1 MAMAGY
7 GGQRSRSAKLAA
19 MQEKMREPSPVCTKC
34 EEQHAKHEEALEKY
48 HRELEHLRRG
58 LSKMLDAA
66 KVFMPASHLRTLQE
80 QLQLDVRWL
89 TTPKEGE
96 GGPLPPLP
104 PMEDQSA
111 LIERLRAK
119 IADQE
124 DKIDEQGGIIKEL
137 ERELQRALDAL
148 KKAGVQMAPI
158 GGKRKLKELPKHVE
172 AQTDPWRP
180 AGPPGAAGD
189 GPEMDYGTR
198 EKQKGDPADP
208 TKKGKG
214 PRKPGDPPDSDDE
227 VDPVTGQTVV
237 KKVVRGGGGDG
248 GTTIINNGIDPDV
261 HNRVLQELEL
271 LKMKLAAMER
281 QLKEMDALKA
291 EIERL
296 KKLLADKDAL
306 IDSLRA
312 QINKLQTLLDARGD
326 PEEAAAAGPGGKKGS
341 KDESKKKGKKAAGG
355 VDVQGGK
362 KGTTLKPD
370 GEKEPKRKLIT
381 EDGKEIEVENDE
393 EEEEDED
400 SEDEKSVV
408 MEDKCVGNGPG
419 KGLQDE
425 PIRAKGR
432 GLLKDEEEMNKLGR
446 CYDRSL
452 TSQPELGLGNSGGIA
467 TYPEGAL
474 SRGLLSRS
482 SKSRGVPVGTMGG
495 VQYASSWSSKST
507 GALYRRSES
516 WQDAEPYLEQVW
528 EGNPKGHRLP
538 AKRELVKL
546 GALSPQ
552 KTDRMAQTL
561 PSLQSSPDSSPVTGM
576 HTFSQRPPHT
586 AGPALGRTQKVHPS

>member
-1 MAMAGY
+1 MAGY
-7 GGQRSRSAKLAA
+7 GGQRSRGAKLAA
-19 MQEKMREPSPVCTKC
+19 MQEKIREPSPVCTKC

-48 HRELEHLRRG
+48 HKELEHLRRG

-80 QLQLDVRWL
+80 TLQLDVRFL
-89 TTPKEGE
+89 STPKEGE

-104 PMEDQSA
+104 PIEDQSA

-124 DKIDEQGGIIKEL
+124 DKIDEQAGIIKEL

-158 GGKRKLKELPKHVE
+158 GGKRKLKELPKHTE

-180 AGPPGAAGD
+180 SGPGGAADD
-189 GPEMDYGTR
+189 GPEMDYGAR
-198 EKQKGDPADP
+198 EKQKAGVVDP

-227 VDPVTGQTVV
+227 VDPLTGQTVV
-237 KKVVRGGGGDG
+237 KKVIRGGGGDG
-248 GTTIINNGIDPDV
+248 GTTVINNGIDPEV

-271 LKMKLAAMER
+271 LKMKLAQMER
-281 QLKEMDALKA
+281 QLKELDALKA

-296 KKLLADKDAL
+296 KKLLAEKDAL
-306 IDSLRA
+306 IDALRS
-312 QINKLQTLLDARGD
+312 QIAKLQTLLDARGD
-326 PEEAAAAGPGGKKGS
+326 PDEAPAAGPGGKKGS
-341 KDESKKKGKKAAGG
+341 KEESKKKGKKAAGG

-370 GEKEPKRKLIT
+370 EEKGPKRKLIN
-381 EDGKEIEVENDE
+381 EDGQEIEVAADE
-393 EEEEDED
+393 EEEDDED
-400 SEDEKSVV
+400 SEDEENVV

-425 PIRAKGR
+425 PIRARGR

-446 CYDRSL
+446 CFDRNL
-452 TSQPELGLGNSGGIA
+452 TSQPELGLGNSGGVA

-482 SKSRGVPVGTMGG
+482 SKSRGMPVATMGG

-507 GALYRRSES
+507 GALYRRSET
-516 WQDAEPYLEQVW
+516 WKDAEPYLEQVW
-528 EGNPKGHRLP
+528 EHNPKGHRLP

-552 KTDRMAQTL
+552 KIDRMAQTL
-561 PSLQSSPDSSPVTGM
+561 PSLQTSSPDSSPVSSAAQ
-576 HTFSQRPPHT
+576 TFNQRPPHT
-586 AGPALGRTQKVHPS
+586 AGPVMGRTQKVSPS

>member
-271 LKMKLAAMER
+271 LKMK
-281 QLKEMDALKA
+281 
-291 EIERL
+291 I
-296 KKLLADKDAL
+296 AD
-306 IDSLRA
+306 
-312 QINKLQTLLDARGD
+312 NG
-326 PEEAAAAGPGGKKGS
+326 EAAERNGCTQGRDRAPQEVARRQGRL
-341 KDESKKKGKKAAGG
+341 DRFFES
-355 VDVQGGK
+355 
-362 KGTTLKPD
+362 
-370 GEKEPKRKLIT
+370 
-381 EDGKEIEVENDE
+381 
-393 EEEEDED
+393 
-400 SEDEKSVV
+400 
-408 MEDKCVGNGPG
+408 
-419 KGLQDE
+419 
-425 PIRAKGR
+425 
-432 GLLKDEEEMNKLGR
+432 
-446 CYDRSL
+446 
-452 TSQPELGLGNSGGIA
+452 
-467 TYPEGAL
+467 
-474 SRGLLSRS
+474 
-482 SKSRGVPVGTMGG
+482 
-495 VQYASSWSSKST
+495 
-507 GALYRRSES
+507 
-516 WQDAEPYLEQVW
+516 
-528 EGNPKGHRLP
+528 
-538 AKRELVKL
+538 
-546 GALSPQ
+546 
-552 KTDRMAQTL
+552 TDQ
-561 PSLQSSPDSSPVTGM
+561 
-576 HTFSQRPPHT
+576 
-586 AGPALGRTQKVHPS
+586 